1 MKLTSPPGTGTP
13 DTPAIPPLVVK
24 TSAPPLKVVN
34 VGGAG
39 GGKAIVGRTGTI
51 TGSTVGAFVGVGNAV
66 EGGTSGSGELTTT
79 TGVETIPVSGLGV
92 TSVGVM
98 SRVGSTDGVIR
109 AAAVAVTFAQIC
121 VNWSGESV
129 LVGCTCGDDVRVGS
143 GGVVGV
149 LVGIGVAVA
158 LGTGVLVT
166 VGVWVAVGIGVL
178 VGVAGNGSGVSDGV
192 LVGSGVSVSVGIGV
206 FVAV

>member
-1 MKLTSPPGTGTP
+1 M
-13 DTPAIPPLVVK
+13 PPLVVK
-24 TSAPPLKVVN
+24 TSAPPLNVVKD
-34 VGGAG
+34 GGAG

-51 TGSTVGAFVGVGNAV
+51 TGSTVGAFVGVGKAV
-66 EGGTSGSGELTTT
+66 EGGTSGTGELTMT
-79 TGVETIPVSGLGV
+79 TGVETMPVSGFGV
-92 TSVGVM
+92 TRVGVM

-121 VNWSGESV
+121 VSWSGESV
-129 LVGCTCGDDVRVGS
+129 LVGCTCGDEVNVGS

-149 LVGIGVAVA
+149 LVGVGVVVA

-166 VGVWVAVGIGVL
+166 VGVLVAVGMGVL
-178 VGVAGNGSGVSDGV
+178 VGVSGSGRGVIDGV
-192 LVGSGVSVSVGIGV
+192 LVGMGVSVSVGIGV